1 MNKKHIAALAAL
13 AFTAALLVILTGSLT
28 GRKSLL
34 AQSPGAAAGSAA
46 ASVTQASNQALSA
59 PRQLRAVWI
68 ATAWN
73 IDWPS
78 SQGLSAA
85 KQQQEFTAMLDEAK
99 NVGMNAVIVQVKP
112 NADSLY
118 PSEYGPWSDVL
129 TGRQGQSPGYDP
141 LAFMVEEAHKR
152 NLEFH
157 AWFNPYRI
165 GKTKDTAKLAAD
177 HPALKHPDWVASY
190 AGTRYYN
197 PGIPE
202 VRDFVAAG
210 IAEVVRKYDIDAVH
224 LDDYFYPYPE
234 KGKDFPDDAAYRKYG
249 QPEFGSK
256 PNWRRDNV
264 NRLVE
269 AIHTA
274 IKKEKPYVK
283 FGISPFGVWRNQN
296 MDPTGSET
304 TAGTTNYDT
313 LFADTRAWINA
324 GWVDYIAP
332 QLYWNFGFKPAAY
345 DKLADWWIKETEGKP
360 VQLYIGH
367 APFKIGQQ
375 DPPGWQ
381 NPDELPDQLKFNAR
395 SAGKISGSILFSL
408 KDIRRNPLGFR
419 DRLNTE
425 LYASPAL
432 VPPMPWLGSTA
443 PQPPEALS
451 AESTTDGVR
460 LDWREGGGSPAYYA
474 VYRAEG
480 SGPDA
485 ARLIG
490 TVRSGGSGAG
500 TFTDRAAPTG
510 KPLHYV
516 VTALD
521 RLHNESTASR
531 TASADVPGRFAKAK

>member
-1 MNKKHIAALAAL
+1 MNKKHIAALVAL
-13 AFTAALLVILTGSLT
+13 AFTAALLVLLTGSLE

-34 AQSPGAAAGSAA
+34 AQTLSAAGSKTG
-46 ASVTQASNQALSA
+46 SITQAENQALSA

-85 KQQQEFTAMLDEAK
+85 KQQQEFIAMLDEAK

-129 TGRQGQSPGYDP
+129 TGKQGQSPGYDP

-177 HPALKHPDWVASY
+177 HPALKHPDWVAVY

-202 VRDFVAAG
+202 VRDFVVAG
-210 IAEVVRKYDIDAVH
+210 ITEVVKKYDIDAVH

-234 KGKDFPDDAAYRKYG
+234 KGKDFPDDSAYQTYG
-249 QPEFGSK
+249 KSEFSSK

-269 AIHTA
+269 AIHAA

-296 MDPTGSET
+296 ADPTGSET

-432 VPPMPWLGSTA
+432 VPPMPWLGSAA
-443 PQPPEALS
+443 PQPPKALT
-451 AESTTDGVR
+451 AEGTADGVR
-460 LDWREGGGSPAYYA
+460 LDWRDGGGNPAYYA

-480 SGPDA
+480 SGSEAP
-485 ARLIG
+485 RLIG
-490 TVRSGGSGAG
+490 TVRRSGSGAQS
-500 TFTDRAAPTG
+500 FTDRAAPAG
-510 KPLHYV
+510 KPLRYV

-521 RLHNESTASR
+521 RLHNESTTSR